1 MRMVLHHNSYVLR
14 MARIIV
20 PVTESAAATTGR
32 TDTALQASAIIDDQL
47 GAEAGED
54 SQDLATHQ
62 GKSFK

>member
-20 PVTESAAATTGR
+20 PVTKSAAATTGR

-54 SQDLATHQ
+54 SLDWATHQ

>member
-47 GAEAGED
+47 GAEAGD
-54 SQDLATHQ
+54 SLDRATHQ

>member
-1 MRMVLHHNSYVLR
+1 